1 MALTSR
7 PATAGLLRAC
17 LVAGTC
23 VRAPRV
29 AAFTRLYSSP
39 SSPSGA
45 ATTKPGY
52 RVVPN
57 TLHLPLLTTQLKDR
71 KSAKLVL
78 SNGIKGVVI
87 SDRETPVT
95 GAALSVEA
103 GSWHDTIEGTA
114 HFCEHML
121 FLGTKKF
128 PSEHDYER
136 FIFDSNGQMNGYTAN
151 DHSLYYFSDV
161 SPSAF
166 DGALDRFARFFYEPL
181 FNPSC
186 VEREQNAVDQ
196 EFRKNIEQDGWRVL
210 HVRKALAN
218 ASHPF
223 SAFNTGN
230 LETMKMIS
238 QDTLKEWFRK
248 HYSANLMHFAILGR
262 ESVEVLAEK
271 AEAAF
276 GPIINNK
283 APALTTAGHA
293 VFPTSLHR
301 TLTWIEPIKNL
312 RELTLAWEIPF
323 KYNDDATKPARL
335 ASHLLGYEG
344 QKSLLSLLKKE
355 ELAEGLSAGKSHL
368 GGENLLFEISVSLT
382 EKGVKEWRT
391 VVGRIFEGIASLKAT
406 HVPQHIF
413 DQVNLVN
420 KIGYQFQ
427 QRSSGLATQ
436 WCGLLRRES
445 IESFPQ
451 KSFFISSFDPAA
463 TQALLGELTPESCMY
478 TMIAQKPEILL
489 DKTEKWMGAKYAT
502 NRIGDTDIE
511 MWKSAKPCAD
521 IAHPEPNPY
530 IPKHLSLTA
539 RDSAPPQLLLS
550 STKGKLYFY
559 PDAEFAVPEAA
570 YMFNIKTPKIRP
582 DDPRSIVLAALY
594 TRFVHER
601 LQEISYDAAS
611 AGLHFD
617 VGSIAGDTGIA
628 VGVDGYSEN
637 AALLLRSVLE
647 FLREPR
653 VTEHEFDVYLDSQK
667 RAYQNASKDSPL
679 RQAMDKLS
687 NVIHEKYCPPAMLAE
702 AAEHITASDLRAFCA
717 SLFETRYIEAFVGG
731 NVTGDEAHAAWRL
744 SHDSLPGTA
753 CSQESVTR
761 SAAVPFSETGPH
773 YIATDVPVK
782 GNALVWA
789 LGLGTRNHNLRT
801 GQELLSKLIK
811 EPLYTELRT
820 KAQTGYIVSSGGM
833 QVEKQLFLQ
842 AVVQSNTHDPQD
854 LLARIELFHESFLR
868 ELIEAGPEIQ
878 ARFDAVKAAKLARLA
893 QPYDTLAAKLRWF
906 RYLGFEEDADFG
918 FLDARIAAMQAYS
931 LDDLKEF
938 AVTALGRGNKRRM
951 AVLAS
956 GNSKENSEYK
966 WRAYKN

>member
-1 MALTSR
+1 MTIISR
-7 PATAGLLRAC
+7 PAAAAASLRTRFANRAC
-17 LVAGTC
+17 MHTPPVA
-23 VRAPRV
+23 V
-29 AAFTRLYSSP
+29 ARSYATSASAKP
-39 SSPSGA
+39 SYTVIPD
-45 ATTKPGY
+45 
-52 RVVPN
+52 

-71 KSAKLVL
+71 KTAKLVL

-87 SDRETPVT
+87 SDSETPVT

-166 DGALDRFARFFYEPL
+166 DGALDRFSRFFYEPL
-181 FNPSC
+181 FNPNC
-186 VEREQNAVDQ
+186 VDREQNAVDQ

-238 QDTLKEWFRK
+238 QDTLKDWFRN
-248 HYSANLMHFAILGR
+248 HYSANLMHFTILGR
-262 ESVEVLAEK
+262 DSVEVLAEK

-276 GPIINNK
+276 GPIRNSDVS
-283 APALTTAGHA
+283 ALTTTGRA
-293 VFPTSLHR
+293 VFPASLHR

-323 KYNDDATKPARL
+323 KYNDDVTKPARL
-335 ASHLLGYEG
+335 ASHLIGYEG
-344 QKSLLSLLKKE
+344 QNSLLSQLKKE

-368 GGENLLFEISVSLT
+368 GAENLLFEISVSLT
-382 EKGVKEWRT
+382 EKGVKEWQT
-391 VVGRIFEGIASLKAT
+391 VVGRIFEGIASLQAT
-406 HVPQHIF
+406 HVPKHVF

-427 QRSSGLATQ
+427 QRSSGIATQ

-445 IESFPQ
+445 IETFPQ
-451 KSFFISSFDPAA
+451 RSFFISSFDPAA
-463 TQALLGELTPESCMY
+463 TQALLGELTPDTCMY
-478 TMIAQKPEILL
+478 TMIAQKAAVPL

-502 NRIGDTDIE
+502 NPIADGDLE
-511 MWKSAKPCAD
+511 MWKSAQPHPNV
-521 IAHPEPNPY
+521 AHPAPNPY
-530 IPKHLSLTA
+530 IPKHLALTA
-539 RDSAPPQLLLS
+539 RDSAPPQLLIS
-550 STKGKLYFY
+550 GNEGKLYFF

-582 DDPRSIVLAALY
+582 DDARSIVLAALY

-617 VGSIAGDTGIA
+617 VGSIQGDTGIA
-628 VGVDGYSEN
+628 LGVDGYSEN
-637 AALLLRSVLE
+637 AALLLQSLLE
-647 FLREPR
+647 FLRNPR
-653 VTEHEFDVYLDSQK
+653 VTEHEFAVYLESLK
-667 RAYQNASKDSPL
+667 RSYQNASKDSPL

-687 NVIHEKYCPPAMLAE
+687 NVIHEKYCSPAMLAE
-702 AAEHITASDLRAFCA
+702 AAEHISADDLRTFCK
-717 SLFETRYIEAFVGG
+717 SLYDTRYMEAFVGG
-731 NVTGDEAHAAWRL
+731 NLTGEEALAAWRL
-744 SHDSLPGTA
+744 VQEVLPGTP
-753 CSQESVTR
+753 CSLESVAR
-761 SAAVPFSETGPH
+761 SKAIPFPETGPT
-773 YIATDVPVK
+773 YLATNVPVK

-789 LGLGTRNHNLRT
+789 LGLGHRDHKLRT

-842 AVVQSNTHDPQD
+842 AVVQSNTHDPWD
-854 LLARIELFHESFLR
+854 LLSRVELFHETFLR
-868 ELIEAGPEIQ
+868 ELVESGTEIQ

-906 RYLGFEEDADFG
+906 RYLAFEEDADFN
-918 FLDARIAAMQAYS
+918 FLDARIAAMKAYS
-931 LDDLKEF
+931 LDDLREF
-938 AVTALGRGNKRRM
+938 AVGALGRENKRRM

-956 GNSKENSEYK
+956 GNSEENAEFK
-966 WRAYKN
+966 WRAYSKL